1 MRKECVE
8 KYNELVKE
16 YNELSVKKATIEAE
30 IARTLVEI
38 ARLSIYPFTEGQ
50 LVKCVVAMGRTKKER
65 ICQIEIS
72 DDGQVWVRPCGDDGK
87 LSVRRFKVY
96 PDDNN
101 SYDSVFKEV
110 DR

>member
-8 KYNELVKE
+8 KYNELLKE
-16 YNELSVKKATIEAE
+16 CNELSVKKATIEAE
-30 IARTLVEI
+30 IARTLVEV
-38 ARLSIYPFTEGQ
+38 ARLSIYPFVEGQ

-65 ICQIEIS
+65 VCRVEIS
-72 DDGQVWVRPCGDDGK
+72 DDGQVWVRPCSDDGTF
-87 LSVRRFKVY
+87 SVRRFRVY
-96 PDDNN
+96 PDNNN

>member
-1 MRKECVE
+1 MRRECKEKHE
-8 KYNELVKE
+8 SLVAE
-16 YNELSVKKATIEAE
+16 YNVLSVRKAELEAE
-30 IARTLVEI
+30 IAQTLVEI
-38 ARLSIYPFTEGQ
+38 ARLSIYPFVEGQ

-65 ICQIEIS
+65 ICRIEIS
-72 DDGQVWVRPCGDDGK
+72 DDGQVWVRPCSDDGMF
-87 LSVRRFKVY
+87 SVRRFRVY